1 MAGDSENVGVVNC
14 GSVSGDAITGGCP
27 GVAPAAD
34 VAACVAAAVID
45 AGMPACVAA
54 FVAAF
59 VTSATATC
67 FKRSILFR
75 WCFCGVSVVGVDLCR
90 LVGLL
95 FDSYYIIHII

>member
-14 GSVSGDAITGGCP
+14 DAITGGCP
-27 GVAPAAD
+27 GVTPAAD

-59 VTSATATC
+59 VSSATAIC
-67 FKRSILFR
+67 FKRSIL
-75 WCFCGVSVVGVDLCR
+75 CVCGVSVGVGW
-90 LVGLL
+90 LVCYL
-95 FDSYYIIHII
+95 IPTI

>member
-1 MAGDSENVGVVNC
+1 MAGASENVG
-14 GSVSGDAITGGCP
+14 DAIIGGSP

-54 FVAAF
+54 CVAAF
-59 VTSATATC
+59 VASATTTC
-67 FKRSILFR
+67 FKKSILCLL
-75 WCFCGVSVVGVDLCR
+75 WCFCCGCLWVSVGVGWSR

>member
-14 GSVSGDAITGGCP
+14 DAITGGCP
-27 GVAPAAD
+27 GVTPAAD

-59 VTSATATC
+59 VTSATAIC
-67 FKRSILFR
+67 FKRSILFL
-75 WCFCGVSVVGVDLCR
+75 WCFCGCR
-90 LVGLL
+90 LVGWVV
-95 FDSYYIIHII
+95 I